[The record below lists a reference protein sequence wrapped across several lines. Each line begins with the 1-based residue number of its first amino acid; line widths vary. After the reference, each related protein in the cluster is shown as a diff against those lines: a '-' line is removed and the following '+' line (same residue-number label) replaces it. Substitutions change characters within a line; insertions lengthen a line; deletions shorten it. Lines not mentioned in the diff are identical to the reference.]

1 MFSFNLIYSEVS
13 FCRNANEWWV
23 GVEDL
28 IPTLSEVEL
37 YYVLTAVSNMALA
50 RTLNDWLFIKAV
62 TTHLLQVSTLSNGA
76 FIGLF

>member
-1 MFSFNLIYSEVS
+1 MYLLNIEAS
-13 FCRNANEWWV
+13 FCRNANEWWA

-50 RTLNDWLFIKAV
+50 RPMTDWLFIKAV
-62 TTHLLQVSTLSNGA
+62 TTHLLHVIII
-76 FIGLF
+76 FK